1 MTESINTTPP
11 VHAEKKDWLICHE
24 CGELQQ
30 PVEVSP
36 EYQLV
41 CFNCGNVLHVGLGRW
56 LETASALAVTALIL
70 FIACNVLPFLTLEV
84 GPHSQT
90 ATILD
95 GVWAL
100 IERGHWLLA
109 ASVFTTI
116 FLFPLFEIFAFL
128 YVLIPYYFNKR
139 LRGQT
144 SIMHWLIKVQS
155 WSMLEVFMLSVVV
168 TSVKLADMAVLILE
182 PGAYIFFILVA
193 VLILAYFKMDR
204 RKLWSWMNPNNYFS
218 RDEKETVYDCRICEA
233 MVGESLVDANKQC
246 PRCYAKLHKRVP
258 HSMQKT
264 TALVVAATVLYIPAN
279 VLPIMTYTS
288 LGITETDTILS
299 GVLELMIAG
308 LYWIA
313 LVVFVASI
321 VVPIAKL
328 VIFYY
333 LLAAVYFKIKTGVKH
348 RAWLYRLTEII
359 GRWSMV
365 DVFVV
370 TLLVALVQ
378 FGFIYTVEAEGAI
391 IAFAAVVILTMIAAE
406 TFDPRLLWDAVEE
419 NETQ

>member
-1 MTESINTTPP
+1 MTEFINTNPA
-11 VHAEKKDWLICHE
+11 VHAGQKDWLICHE
-24 CGELQQ
+24 CGELQKS
-30 PVEVSP
+30 VEVSP
-36 EYQLV
+36 EYQVV
-41 CFNCGNVLHVGLGRW
+41 CFNCGNVLHVGHGRW
-56 LETASALAVTALIL
+56 LDTASALAVTAFIL
-70 FIACNVLPFLTLEV
+70 LIACNILPFLTLEV

-100 IERGHWLLA
+100 IEREHWLLA
-109 ASVFTTI
+109 GAVFTTI
-116 FLFPLFEIFAFL
+116 FLFPLFEVFAFL
-128 YVLIPYYFNKR
+128 YVLIPYKLNKR

-144 SIMHWLIKVQS
+144 TVLHWLIQVQS

-168 TSVKLADMAVLILE
+168 TSVKLADMAVLVLE
-182 PGAYIFFILVA
+182 PGAYLFFTLVA
-193 VLILAYFKMDR
+193 VLLLAYFKMDR
-204 RKLWSWMNPNNYFS
+204 RMLWSWMNQNNYFS
-218 RDEKETVYDCRICEA
+218 RDENEPLYDCRVCHA
-233 MVGESLVDANKQC
+233 MVGESLVNGRNQC
-246 PRCYAKLHKRVP
+246 PRCYAHLHKRIP

-264 TALVVAATVLYIPAN
+264 TALVIAATILYIPAN
-279 VLPIMTYTS
+279 LLPIMTYTS

-321 VVPIAKL
+321 VVPITKL
-328 VIFYY
+328 IIFYY
-333 LLAAVYFKIKTGVKH
+333 LLAAVHFKIKPGVKH
-348 RAWLYRLTEII
+348 RASLYRLTEII

-365 DVFVV
+365 DVYVV

-406 TFDPRLLWDAVEE
+406 TFDPRLLWDAVED
-419 NETQ
+419 NDR